1 MPRKIVLL
9 EANEIPWRIYD
20 EFCVWRPESRL
31 ARLLPRCRQFTTV
44 SPDAIPLSPW
54 ITWPTLHRGVSGETH
69 GIKYF
74 GETLESVDAQWPPIW
89 KLLVDG
95 GVETGVFGPIHSYPL
110 PSDAERYSF
119 YVPDTFAASEECYPD
134 ALTCFQRFNLSMTA
148 ESTRNVS
155 TRIDWKTAAS
165 FLARAPGLGLRAST
179 ALAVVGQLIG
189 ERRDPWR
196 RVRRR
201 TFQPVLAFDL
211 FLKQL
216 RATQPAFSNF
226 FTNHVASSLHR
237 YWAATFPDEYDD
249 FELGEDW
256 VSQFKSEIEFTMT
269 WADRFF
275 GDLVDFVDAHPEYV
289 LLVTSSMGQ
298 AAVKAER
305 VETMLYIQDLDRFM
319 QAAGVAPG
327 QWSQRPAMAPKVSV
341 CVEEEARE
349 RFATFLSGLELYGEP
364 ANFEE
369 KEAGFFNVGIGN
381 KNVHD
386 LPRLAKHDGRD
397 VPFDELGLD
406 FRKVEDEAGST
417 AYHIPQGTFFVYD
430 PQGDIHHEGRPE
442 LSATEVAPDLLAH
455 SGLEIPDYMDP
466 PSAVSR
472 FV

>member
-216 RATQPAFSNF
+216 QATQPAFSNF
-226 FTNHVASSLHR
+226 FTSDGTQSEPVSIVATRMSGWRVSTPS
-237 YWAATFPDEYDD
+237 AIIDASASEI
-249 FELGEDW
+249 GDW
-256 VSQFKSEIEFTMT
+256 VS
-269 WADRFF
+269 
-275 GDLVDFVDAHPEYV
+275 
-289 LLVTSSMGQ
+289 
-298 AAVKAER
+298 
-305 VETMLYIQDLDRFM
+305 
-319 QAAGVAPG
+319 
-327 QWSQRPAMAPKVSV
+327 
-341 CVEEEARE
+341 
-349 RFATFLSGLELYGEP
+349 
-364 ANFEE
+364 
-369 KEAGFFNVGIGN
+369 
-381 KNVHD
+381 
-386 LPRLAKHDGRD
+386 RL
-397 VPFDELGLD
+397 
-406 FRKVEDEAGST
+406 
-417 AYHIPQGTFFVYD
+417 
-430 PQGDIHHEGRPE
+430 
-442 LSATEVAPDLLAH
+442 LSASYRNDSNSLVMPQ
-455 SGLEIPDYMDP
+455 
-466 PSAVSR
+466 
-472 FV
+472 